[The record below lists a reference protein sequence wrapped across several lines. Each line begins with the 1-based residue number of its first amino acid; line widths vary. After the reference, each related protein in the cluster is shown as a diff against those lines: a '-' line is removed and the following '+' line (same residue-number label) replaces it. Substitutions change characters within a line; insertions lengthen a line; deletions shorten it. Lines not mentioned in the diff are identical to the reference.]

1 MKLIYNLRI
10 YFASLVV
17 KRLSLFNDKLK
28 KGVTG
33 RAHTFQIIAS
43 NINRDDKTIWFHCAS
58 LGEYEQ
64 GLPVFEAIRKQY
76 SRYKICL
83 TFFSPSGY
91 EIRKNSKVAD
101 IVAYLPL
108 DTPKNA
114 KRFLDLV
121 HPEFIVF
128 VKYDI
133 WPNYLKIIKKRNYRA
148 ILISALLR
156 KEHIY
161 FKWYGKFMRQAL
173 FGFEHIFVQ
182 DQGSK
187 VLLES
192 IDYHSVTVS
201 GDTRFDRV
209 SAQLTSDNTIPE
221 IDSFKD
227 AKLCV
232 VFGSTWP
239 EDDQLIINYIHR
251 SSVEDVKYIIAPH
264 TINNTYI
271 NELKHKIDGEVCL
284 FSEGL
289 SVMKGTNVLIIDNI
303 GLLSKIYSYA
313 DIAYVGG
320 AMGKTGLHNILEP
333 AVFGVPIIIGPRYHN
348 FPEAKSLA
356 QRGGVVSIHDNASFE
371 QLMTHLISS
380 KNKRQE
386 KGRINK
392 TYVEENKGAVIQILD
407 YIRI

>member
-1 MKLIYNLRI
+1 MKLFYNLGI
-10 YFASLVV
+10 YLASLLV
-17 KRLSLFNDKLK
+17 KLLALFNDKLK

-33 RAHTFQIIAS
+33 RADTFQILDS

-64 GLPVFEAIRKQY
+64 GLPVFKAIRKQY
-76 SRYKICL
+76 RNHNILL

-91 EIRKNSKVAD
+91 EIRKNANVAD

-108 DTPKNA
+108 DTPNNA

-121 HPEFIVF
+121 HPELIVF
-128 VKYDI
+128 VKYDV
-133 WPNYLKIIKKRNYRA
+133 WPNYLEVIKKRKYRA

-156 KEHIY
+156 KDHIY

-187 VLLES
+187 ALLES
-192 IDYHSVTVS
+192 INYHSVTVS

-209 SAQLTSDNTIPE
+209 SAQLSLDNTIPE
-221 IDSFKD
+221 IKSFKD
-227 AKLCV
+227 DKLCI

-239 EDDQLIINYIHR
+239 EDDHLIINYIHT
-251 SSVEDVKYIIAPH
+251 SSVEDIKYIIAPH
-264 TINNTYI
+264 SINNIYI
-271 NELKHKIDGEVCL
+271 NELKHKIEGEVCL
-284 FSEGL
+284 FSDSL
-289 SVMKGTNVLIIDNI
+289 SVMKGASVLIINNI

-348 FPEAKSLA
+348 FPEAIALV
-356 QRGGVVSIHDNASFE
+356 QRGGVVSIHDNESFE

-380 KNKRQE
+380 MEARQE
-386 KGRINK
+386 KGHINK
-392 TYVEENKGAVIQILD
+392 SFVEENKGALIQILD